1 MSLAT
6 PDRLLAEP
14 ELAVL
19 ELLDLTLQQ
28 TIYALFAA
36 HPELIGGDLEYCHTT
51 TPQLWIADA
60 IYNSAS
66 ALQHTIDRY
75 RQVSEATRNR
85 ISDPDDF

>member
-1 MSLAT
+1 MSLAK
-6 PDRLLAEP
+6 PDRLLEEP

-36 HPELIGGDLEYCHTT
+36 HPELIGGDMQHCETT

-66 ALQHTIDRY
+66 SLQHTIERY
-75 RQVSEATRNR
+75 RQVSEARGDRVPTCC
-85 ISDPDDF
+85 DF